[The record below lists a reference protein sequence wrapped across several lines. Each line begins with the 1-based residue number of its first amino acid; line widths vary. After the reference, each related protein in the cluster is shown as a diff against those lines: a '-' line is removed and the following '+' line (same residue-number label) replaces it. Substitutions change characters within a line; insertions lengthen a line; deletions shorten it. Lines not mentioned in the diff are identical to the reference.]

1 MKNNRVLITGGAGF
15 IGVAVAKLLVAEGCS
30 VLLFD
35 NLSAQIH
42 GAIPDMSALQSLPR
56 TQVDVMRGDVTRD
69 ADWTAALENVQT
81 VVHLAA
87 ETGTAQ
93 SMYEISRYTEI
104 NAGGTARL
112 LDHLANHRHDV
123 RKIVL
128 ASSRSVYGEGAY
140 RCRRCGPVYP
150 PTRGEDML
158 RRGEWQPRC
167 PGCKN
172 TIEETATSEAAKTA
186 PASIYA
192 ATKLAQ
198 EHLVRVAAQALGI
211 PAIIYRF
218 QNVYGEGQSLKN
230 PYTGILSI
238 FSNQLRLGKTIQ
250 LYEDGEESRDFV
262 HVSDVARA
270 VGLAITSDSAE
281 GTTLNVGSGQPTS
294 VREIALLLA
303 DRFGVRTPPV
313 ISGQY
318 RLGDVRHG
326 YADLTSLRACLQFTP
341 LISLDEGLTRFVEWV
356 KSQPEEPD
364 RLDGAT
370 QELVARGLMPGHLSA
385 DIAHE
390 TSGTADATLNKNV
403 RDDLPDESPDQR
415 AAYAQSKRAS
425 V

>member
-30 VLLFD
+30 IVLFD

-42 GAIPDMSALQSLPR
+42 GAIPDISALRMLPR

-112 LDHLANHRHDV
+112 LDHLANRRHQV

-140 RCRRCGPVYP
+140 CCRRCGPVYP
-150 PTRGEDML
+150 TTRGEDTL

-167 PGCKN
+167 PGCRN
-172 TIEETATSEAAKTA
+172 TIEATATSEAAKAA

-211 PAIIYRF
+211 PAVIYRF
-218 QNVYGEGQSLKN
+218 QNVYGEGQSLK
-230 PYTGILSI
+230 
-238 FSNQLRLGKTIQ
+238 
-250 LYEDGEESRDFV
+250 
-262 HVSDVARA
+262 
-270 VGLAITSDSAE
+270 
-281 GTTLNVGSGQPTS
+281 
-294 VREIALLLA
+294 
-303 DRFGVRTPPV
+303 
-313 ISGQY
+313 
-318 RLGDVRHG
+318 
-326 YADLTSLRACLQFTP
+326 
-341 LISLDEGLTRFVEWV
+341 
-356 KSQPEEPD
+356 
-364 RLDGAT
+364 
-370 QELVARGLMPGHLSA
+370 
-385 DIAHE
+385 
-390 TSGTADATLNKNV
+390 
-403 RDDLPDESPDQR
+403 
-415 AAYAQSKRAS
+415 
-425 V
+425 